1 MMKVVVDT
9 NCLLSSINR
18 NSIEYEIYKAF
29 DNQLFTWVVS
39 TEILNEYYE
48 IISNF
53 YSPQTADLVLGILT
67 TSRNIEFAEPY
78 FRWNLV
84 ENDPDDNKFADLAI
98 SVNANYLVSNDKHFK
113 FFKKLKFPRL
123 EVVKSKEFI
132 RLLSQEIS
140 SP

>member
-18 NSIEYEIYKAF
+18 KNIEYEIYKAF

-39 TEILNEYYE
+39 TEILCEYYE
-48 IISNF
+48 VISEF
-53 YSPQTADLVLGILT
+53 YSLQTADLVLGILT
-67 TSRNIEFAEPY
+67 TSRKIEFAEPY

-98 SVNANYLVSNDKHFK
+98 SVNVNYLVSNDKHFK

-123 EVVKSKEFI
+123 DVIKSKEFVKI
-132 RLLSQEIS
+132 LKAKTLN
-140 SP
+140 

>member
-9 NCLLSSINR
+9 NCLLCSINR

-48 IISNF
+48 IISDF

-113 FFKKLKFPRL
+113 FFKKLQFPRL
-123 EVVKSKEFI
+123 EVIKSKDFVKI
-132 RLLSQEIS
+132 ITTPLSS
-140 SP
+140 S